1 MITEDKGKDD
11 CLPLIFVTGEREGD
25 IIRNLILTPFDR
37 EKAGFEYLSELQ
49 LYKIVDSENFKIIK
63 ILY

>member
-1 MITEDKGKDD
+1 MKGKTVKFLVRKLMITEDKGKDD
-11 CLPLIFVTGEREGD
+11 CLPLIFVTGERE
-25 IIRNLILTPFDR
+25 
-37 EKAGFEYLSELQ
+37 LQ